1 VCLFFAFFILAEIS
15 VFFFFFFF
23 LSLLL
28 LSCALRFASHPPEPD
43 EEAYNYLL
51 RRKAVDFNVPL
62 MNNLRVSQYIVEAL
76 KTVKEVKCESYED
89 YYGPN
94 FGIKPETPPT
104 TLSYRK

>member
-1 VCLFFAFFILAEIS
+1 VLE
-15 VFFFFFFF
+15 
-23 LSLLL
+23 
-28 LSCALRFASHPPEPD
+28 PE
-43 EEAYNYLL
+43 EEGYNYLL

-104 TLSYRK
+104 VLSYRK